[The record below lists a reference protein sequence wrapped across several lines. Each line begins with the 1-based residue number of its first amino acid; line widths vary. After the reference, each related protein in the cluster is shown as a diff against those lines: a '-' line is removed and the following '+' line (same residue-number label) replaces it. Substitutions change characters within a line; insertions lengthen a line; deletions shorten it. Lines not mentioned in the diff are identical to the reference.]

1 MSNIET
7 EIKIETEPGF
17 NFAHLDEQTKR
28 SYLWFILLIIQIT
41 QIKNNPGLTL
51 NLSPNLIA

>member
-7 EIKIETEPGF
+7 ETKIETEPGF

-28 SYLWFILLIIQIT
+28 SIRRAILKAVAIPGHQIS
-41 QIKNNPGLTL
+41 K
-51 NLSPNLIA
+51 